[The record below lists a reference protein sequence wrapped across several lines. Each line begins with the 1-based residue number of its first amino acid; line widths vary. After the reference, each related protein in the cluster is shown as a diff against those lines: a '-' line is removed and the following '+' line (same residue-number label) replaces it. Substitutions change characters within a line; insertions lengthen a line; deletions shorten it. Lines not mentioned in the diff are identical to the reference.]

1 MIKTYDLTKTY
12 DQKNVIDAIT
22 LSIPKNK
29 ITSIIGPNGAGKSTL
44 LGMMSRTLE
53 KNKGSVTLEDVPLEK
68 YKSILLAQRLA
79 IMKQSEQTSLRITVE
94 DFVSFG
100 RYPYSQGRL
109 TKKDQS
115 IIDECIRYMDLD
127 IYRERFIDQLSGG
140 QRQRTYI
147 AAILAQGTDYILLDE
162 PLNNLDMKYA
172 SEMLK
177 ILRRLVEERGKT
189 IVIVIHDINFAACY
203 SDHLILLKEGKLAFE
218 GTVSEVMQSHV
229 LEAIYEMPFKVF
241 EIEGKTLCAYY

>member
-29 ITSIIGPNGAGKSTL
+29 VTSIIGPNGAGKSTL
-44 LGMMSRTLE
+44 LGMMSRTLD
-53 KNKGSVTLEDVPLEK
+53 KNMGTVTLDDLPLEK
-68 YKSILLAQRLA
+68 YKSIVLAQRLA
-79 IMKQSEQTSLRITVE
+79 IMKQSEQTTLRITVE

-109 TKKDQS
+109 TKEDHL
-115 IIDECIRYMDLD
+115 IIDESIAYMDLELF
-127 IYRERFIDQLSGG
+127 RNRFIDQLSGG
-140 QRQRTYI
+140 QRQRAYI
-147 AAILAQGTDYILLDE
+147 AAILTQGTEYILLDE

-177 ILRRLVEERGKT
+177 ILRRLVEDKGKT

-203 SDHLILLKEGKLAFE
+203 SDHLILLKDGKMAFE
-218 GTVSEVMQSHV
+218 GTVDEVMQSHV
-229 LEAIYEMPFKVF
+229 LEAIYDMPFKVF
-241 EIEGKTLCAYY
+241 EIEGKKLCAYY